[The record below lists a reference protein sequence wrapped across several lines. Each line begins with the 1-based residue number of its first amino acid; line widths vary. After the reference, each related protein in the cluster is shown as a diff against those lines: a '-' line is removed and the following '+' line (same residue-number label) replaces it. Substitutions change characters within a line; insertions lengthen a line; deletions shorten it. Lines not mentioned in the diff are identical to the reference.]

1 MFKMQQIIPLS
12 LSFAYVMI
20 YLKHLDDK
28 GGIILTYGIVFLVII
43 SLVLFIIAAKTC
55 YVKAPPI
62 VAYIISGLTKN
73 PRILIGIGGFKIPQ
87 H

>member
-12 LSFAYVMI
+12 FMIAYAMI
-20 YLKHLDDK
+20 YLKRSDDK

-55 YVKAPPI
+55 YVKAPPN

>member
-43 SLVLFIIAAKTC
+43 FLVLFIGSVTIN
-55 YVKAPPI
+55 
-62 VAYIISGLTKN
+62 G
-73 PRILIGIGGFKIPQ
+73 
-87 H
+87 

>member
-1 MFKMQQIIPLS
+1 MFKMQQIITLS

-43 SLVLFIIAAKTC
+43 SLVLFIIAAKTF
-55 YVKAPPI
+55 YVKAPPN